1 MFYAP
6 AHEGVYY
13 PRHYPHSPKHTREKL
28 LASYPS
34 SSSSSG
40 SPRAHPPAYT
50 SMRRSR
56 TVGGTP
62 YAPEYDYNHHDYDCD
77 CDCDP
82 SDADPCVRLP
92 HTYAWVLEQQIADM
106 VQQNEETVRWVHEQQ
121 ARDTHTTSLREHVAL
136 RLLAGR
142 RSSHSHAA
150 LDARARTAAAA
161 ATWVESAERERRW
174 KRWEHEADFTIQD
187 ELRRLQVHR
196 RDAERHRAAY
206 ERRKRTEEEKER
218 IRRELEREARRAR
231 RQEVEREAGRRYQAR
246 WGELLSSEGTLGFR
260 DIPWPTFSQPK
271 ALEGLSPVK
280 VAMFVLSPL
289 HPGETRREKVRN
301 ALRRWH
307 PDRFGRLAG
316 RIEEGEKEAIEEG
329 VGIVARCL
337 NDLLER
343 ESQ

>member
-6 AHEGVYY
+6 THEGVYY
-13 PRHYPHSPKHTREKL
+13 PRHHAHSFKHTREDL

-34 SSSSSG
+34 SSSSNG
-40 SPRAHPPAYT
+40 TPRAHHQTHA

-62 YAPEYDYNHHDYDCD
+62 YSPDYSFDYDCD
-77 CDCDP
+77 YDP

-106 VQQNEETVRWVHEQQ
+106 VKQNDETVRWVHEQQ
-121 ARDTHTTSLREHVAL
+121 ARDTLREQVAL

-142 RSSHSHAA
+142 RNSHGA
-150 LDARARTAAAA
+150 LDARARAAAA
-161 ATWVESAERERRW
+161 WAESAERERRW
-174 KRWEHEADFTIQD
+174 KRWEREAEFTVQD
-187 ELRRLQVHR
+187 ELRRLQAHR
-196 RDAERHRAAY
+196 RDAERHRVAY
-206 ERRKRTEEEKER
+206 ERRKRAEEEKER
-218 IRRELEREARRAR
+218 IRREWERDVVRAR
-231 RQEVEREAGRRYQAR
+231 REEREREAGRRYQAR

-271 ALEGLSPVK
+271 ALEGLSSAK

-289 HPGETRREKVRN
+289 HPGETRREKIRN

-307 PDRFGRLAG
+307 PDRFARLAG
-316 RIEEGEKEAIEEG
+316 GIEEAEKEAIEEG

>member
-6 AHEGVYY
+6 TPEGVYY
-13 PRHYPHSPKHTREKL
+13 PRHYSHSLKHTHEDI

-34 SSSSSG
+34 SSSSSA
-40 SPRAHPPAYT
+40 SPRAHHQTYS

-56 TVGGTP
+56 TVGGAP
-62 YAPEYDYNHHDYDCD
+62 YSPDYDYDFDY
-77 CDCDP
+77 DP

-106 VQQNEETVRWVHEQQ
+106 VKQNDETVRWVHEQQ
-121 ARDTHTTSLREHVAL
+121 ARDTLHEQVAL

-142 RSSHSHAA
+142 RSNHTHTA
-150 LDARARTAAAA
+150 LDARYSARGAAAWA
-161 ATWVESAERERRW
+161 ESAERERERRW
-174 KRWEHEADFTIQD
+174 KRWEREAEFTVQD
-187 ELRRLQVHR
+187 ELRRLQAHR
-196 RDAERHRAAY
+196 REAERHRAAY
-206 ERRKRTEEEKER
+206 ERRKRAEEEKER
-218 IRRELEREARRAR
+218 IRREWERETVRAR
-231 RQEVEREAGRRYQAR
+231 REEREREAGRRYQAR

-271 ALEGLSPVK
+271 ALEGLSPAK

-289 HPGETRREKVRN
+289 HPGETRREKIRN

-307 PDRFGRLAG
+307 PDRFARLAG
-316 RIEEGEKEAIEEG
+316 RIEEAEKEAIEEG